1 MRKGRSWGSKE
12 PDRASRTSCNP
23 STSAKRYKGTLCVI
37 VGRNHLVRKELF
49 SFKLDFIQSLIEPDR
64 EWTVGSPD
72 FQEWQVLDL
81 GIQLGTEADLL
92 GTV

>member
-1 MRKGRSWGSKE
+1 MQSSNSLYPIE
-12 PDRASRTSCNP
+12 IT
-23 STSAKRYKGTLCVI
+23 
-37 VGRNHLVRKELF
+37 
-49 SFKLDFIQSLIEPDR
+49 FIQSLIEPDR